1 VSGAEL
7 SALVDRV
14 KALEETVDDLV
25 SGSLATLD
33 ALPPSN
39 QARFFDLLSAV
50 MEDTKRVIES
60 ACNESVVGRVEVSV
74 NALHD
79 LEASRDALIG
89 ASWTTASGAVLTV
102 PA

>member
-1 VSGAEL
+1 MSGAEL

-14 KALEETVDDLV
+14 KALEETVEDLV
-25 SGSLATLD
+25 SGGVATLD

-39 QARFFDLLSAV
+39 QARFFDLLNNVIADAS
-50 MEDTKRVIES
+50 RVIES
-60 ACNESVVGRVEVSV
+60 KHHEDDGRVHVSLY
-74 NALHD
+74 ALQD

>member
-1 VSGAEL
+1 
-7 SALVDRV
+7 
-14 KALEETVDDLV
+14 
-25 SGSLATLD
+25 
-33 ALPPSN
+33 
-39 QARFFDLLSAV
+39 